1 MLQEPSVRAWYASL
15 FFYSIRDLF
24 SRELI
29 VSIFRSAT
37 YSCLGKL
44 FSEPQYFANNT
55 DEAGE
60 AGMTAIDFEEQTAG
74 YQAAYSR
81 LAASETAEADPVAYV
96 QNPLQFFQQELEKLS
111 GNHGP
116 QVKALIAAAGGGRI
130 G

>member
-1 MLQEPSVRAWYASL
+1 MSV
-15 FFYSIRDLF
+15 
-24 SRELI
+24 
-29 VSIFRSAT
+29 FRPAT

-44 FSEPQYFANNT
+44 FSEPQYFSNKA
-55 DEAGE
+55 DEAGD

-81 LAASETAEADPVAYV
+81 LAASETAEVDPVAYV

-111 GNHGP
+111 GKYGP
-116 QVKALIAAAGGGRI
+116 QVRSLIALAGGGRI